1 MTARRTSD
9 IPDNGNFISLGPEVK
24 VAERS
29 LSQPLTCNMSEGTG
43 RHAAHPWAQR
53 DPGPGSLT
61 PPSHGEEPAHTWVS
75 RPGSRAACSA
85 WAPWGRGSGLH
96 SRPQAAASSGTFA
109 SGTSWAVSWRL
120 PGPPAPVPAQV
131 SRGAL
136 TVRVGGGWVALD
148 EYLVENDPER
158 GGGAEPMGQ
167 GLVIPSRHTGSLLGT
182 ETPSLPR
189 SRQGSHSV
197 MEAASEDSLA
207 RQPQDRAAAQ
217 AAGPEA
223 VSKAWTTKDTGQE
236 GHLGRGQRLHQRPHG
251 PPRAIK
257 SRL

>member
-1 MTARRTSD
+1 VRHRQACCPPLGTERPRPGQPHASFPQRGADPHLGLAAWQQCCLQR
-9 IPDNGNFISLGPEVK
+9 LGP
-24 VAERS
+24 AEKRLRAALPATSRS
-29 LSQPLTCNMSEGTG
+29 QLGHVS
-43 RHAAHPWAQR
+43 QR
-53 DPGPGSLT
+53 DLVGGVL
-61 PPSHGEEPAHTWVS
+61 A
-75 RPGSRAACSA
+75 
-85 WAPWGRGSGLH
+85 
-96 SRPQAAASSGTFA
+96 F
-109 SGTSWAVSWRL
+109 
-120 PGPPAPVPAQV
+120 APVPVQV

-136 TVRVGGGWVALD
+136 MVRVGGGWVALD

-167 GLVIPSRHTGSLLGT
+167 GLVIPSRHTGNLLGT

-197 MEAASEDSLA
+197 MKAASEDSLA

-257 SRL
+257 